1 MSEVHSANQD
11 GYRLRNSP
19 DGVSIVIPNWNH
31 EYVLGRSIGSA
42 LRAVS
47 DLRDRGV
54 RAEVLVID
62 DGSRDGSITLLR
74 QLEALYFDA
83 GLRVK
88 LRSQNSGLPAIV
100 RNEGLRDA
108 LYRYICFL
116 DADDELVSENLWQF
130 HRSIRA
136 TQAAL
141 VYGNMMGLAD
151 NPDLNMF
158 ISNESYQQRMLASN
172 YIGALSVVDRMQI
185 NDIGGNL
192 ATPDMIARE
201 DWELHLHLA
210 ANGKLL
216 VFVPIMMGIYY
227 HDIPG
232 SITKESHQSE
242 IHQKQQAYIR
252 RVYNQLGIRNQQPL
266 RTRHL
271 RYHPDIG
278 YL

>member
-1 MSEVHSANQD
+1 
-11 GYRLRNSP
+11 
-19 DGVSIVIPNWNH
+19 VIPNWNH
-31 EYVLGRSIGSA
+31 EYLLGRSVGSA
-42 LRAVS
+42 LRAVA
-47 DLRDRGV
+47 DLRRRGI

-62 DGSRDGSITLLR
+62 DGSRDGSLTLLR
-74 QLEALYFDA
+74 QLEALYFED

-88 LRSQNSGLPAIV
+88 LRPQNSGLPAIP
-100 RNEGLRDA
+100 RNEGLLEA
-108 LYRYICFL
+108 LYRYVCFL
-116 DADDELVSENLWQF
+116 DADDELIPENLYQF

-136 TQAAL
+136 THAAL
-141 VYGNMMGLAD
+141 VYGNMVGLAD
-151 NPDLNMF
+151 NPDLNML
-158 ISNESYQQRMLASN
+158 ISNESYQHRMLNGN
-172 YIGALSVVDRMQI
+172 YIGAMSMVDRMQI
-185 NDIGGNL
+185 LDTGGNL
-192 ATPDMIARE
+192 GVPSMIARE

-227 HDIPG
+227 HDIPS

-252 RVYNQLGIRNQQPL
+252 RVYNQLGIRSQQPL

>member
-1 MSEVHSANQD
+1 VSEFAPST
-11 GYRLRNSP
+11 RLRNVP

-31 EYVLGRSIGSA
+31 EYLLGRSVGSA
-42 LRAVS
+42 LRAVA
-47 DLRDRGV
+47 DLRGRGV
-54 RAEVLVID
+54 PGEVLVID

-74 QLEALYFDA
+74 QLEALYFED
-83 GLRVK
+83 GLRVR
-88 LRSQNSGLPAIV
+88 LRGANSGLPAIP

-108 LYRYICFL
+108 LYRYVCYL
-116 DADDELVSENLWQF
+116 DADDELIPENLYQF
-130 HRSIRA
+130 HRAIRA
-136 TQAAL
+136 TGAAL
-141 VYGNMMGLAD
+141 VYGNMVGLAE
-151 NPDLNMF
+151 NPDANML
-158 ISNESYQQRMLASN
+158 ISNESYQQRMLSTN
-172 YIGALSVVDRMQI
+172 YIGAMSVMDRMQI
-185 NDIGGNL
+185 SDVGGNL
-192 ATPDMIARE
+192 ESPTMVARE

-232 SITKESHQSE
+232 SITKEAHQSE
-242 IHQKQQAYIR
+242 IHQRQQAYIR
-252 RVYNQLGIRNQQPL
+252 RVYNQLGIRGQQPL